1 MRSSDS
7 ASTAGTK
14 QEGRHGAIRSE
25 RRRRFAA
32 RARCPRNRTLFL
44 PRALLM
50 PWTLFL
56 PWTLGPRLAMW
67 LCRRGGLGCFGSF
80 GLEARTTRAA
90 AAAAAFAGLAGPLVG
105 RCFNADAIEL
115 HHRYVALDQLDGR
128 VEIFAVGGRCQGDR
142 YTRATRPAGPADAVD
157 VVLGVGGHG
166 EVEDMAHGR
175 NIEAAGRDVRR
186 DQQLE

>member
-14 QEGRHGAIRSE
+14 QEGRHGTIRSE

-32 RARCPRNRTLFL
+32 LARCPRNRTLFL
-44 PRALLM
+44 PRALL
-50 PWTLFL
+50 L

-105 RCFNADAIEL
+105 RCFNDDAIEL
-115 HHRYVALDQLDGR
+115 HHRYVALDQLDDR
-128 VEIFAVGGRCQGDR
+128 VEIFAV
-142 YTRATRPAGPADAVD
+142 
-157 VVLGVGGHG
+157 
-166 EVEDMAHGR
+166 
-175 NIEAAGRDVRR
+175 
-186 DQQLE
+186 